1 MTMIELPA
9 KLLPLSD
16 NQRDLLEDVARGAE
30 PGKTWASS
38 QLIQRAT
45 KLGLIVWT
53 YETGTQLTELGK
65 IALEISQAHGYS
77 LNKKLLGGSPIAGGG
92 NRYGVSIRC
101 RCGWK
106 RSTNEGARNGGQT
119 EMRQAHAQH
128 VQELLAEKL
137 R

>member
-30 PGKTWASS
+30 LVWASS

-45 KLGLIVWT
+45 KLGLITWAF
-53 YETGTQLTELGK
+53 ETGTQLTALGQ
-65 IALEISQAHGYS
+65 AVLDISQTHGYS
-77 LNKKLLGGSPIAGGG
+77 LDKKLLGRSPIAGGG
-92 NRYGVSIRC
+92 GIYGTTIRC

-106 RSTNEGARNGGQT
+106 KSTNEGPRKGGQRD
-119 EMRQAHAQH
+119 MRQAHARH
-128 VQELLAEKL
+128 VEELLVEKL